1 MPFIRCLFS
10 IFIVLCLTA
19 CLAVTGPARDPF
31 DEDHEESSIDLG
43 EKLNT
48 LRANPSSVEPEAT
61 ATGVDTA
68 VGVESKIDSASEAT
82 TPESVAVQPVTA
94 KTETLPT
101 DTSPIA
107 GQQDADQKEYAEFLI
122 WKSERDTSS
131 DEYQE
136 FLEYQE
142 YKKWLEFQKTK
153 NPSEG

>member
-10 IFIVLCLTA
+10 TFLLLCLTA
-19 CLAVTGPARDPF
+19 CLAVTGPARDSF
-31 DEDHEESSIDLG
+31 DEDHEELSIDLG

-61 ATGVDTA
+61 GVDTS
-68 VGVESKIDSASEAT
+68 VIVDSKIDSVSETAT
-82 TPESVAVQPVTA
+82 TKPVTVEPVTA

-101 DTSPIA
+101 DTSPV
-107 GQQDADQKEYAEFLI
+107 ADQQEYAEFLK
-122 WKSERDTSS
+122 WKSERDTGS

-153 NPSEG
+153 SPSEG